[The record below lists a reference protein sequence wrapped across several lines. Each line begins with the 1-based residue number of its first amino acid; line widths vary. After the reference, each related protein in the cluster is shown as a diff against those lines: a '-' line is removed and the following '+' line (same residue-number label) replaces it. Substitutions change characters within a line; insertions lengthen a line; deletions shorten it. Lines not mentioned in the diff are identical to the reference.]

1 MSTHVADN
9 TNATPP
15 VDAASEDPREQIAI
29 GVLLPNGR
37 LVALEFA
44 TRADAEAWAEP
55 EEGEQVVEYNI
66 LSECSFNSC

>member
-1 MSTHVADN
+1 MSTDVIHSAPPKAADRQ
-9 TNATPP
+9 
-15 VDAASEDPREQIAI
+15 DIEDPRDQIEI

-37 LVALEFA
+37 LAALHFA
-44 TRADAEAWAEP
+44 SRDEAEEWARP